1 MTRIV
6 KGFCS
11 SCARETHA
19 PRSSHAITSHRYSRG
34 LACNFHCDQV
44 PDSNFAA
51 CQIRST
57 IDRDIRKK
65 KTTIIDDVTRVSIL
79 FVSQVERSLYSQ
91 RERIYFISNIS
102 LLETFYSGTY
112 GTLGNFSEC
121 YCRGE
126 RTIVIDVYV
135 HWCYIR
141 VTRWLSFW
149 SRYYFESKILLYF
162 NVVCCPDTTQAITLL
177 HIIAE
182 IKKR

>member
-34 LACNFHCDQV
+34 LACNFRRDQV

-65 KTTIIDDVTRVSIL
+65 KMTVIDDVTRVSIL

-91 RERIYFISNIS
+91 RVRQRIF
-102 LLETFYSGTY
+102 
-112 GTLGNFSEC
+112 
-121 YCRGE
+121 
-126 RTIVIDVYV
+126 
-135 HWCYIR
+135 H
-141 VTRWLSFW
+141 
-149 SRYYFESKILLYF
+149 FESRMSVCSKPFILVRMVRWIISV
-162 NVVCCPDTTQAITLL
+162 NVIV
-177 HIIAE
+177 E
-182 IKKR
+182 EKE